1 MKKGF
6 LTNFKKFLFIVIS
19 LSIISFIWWLI
30 LIFNTFP
37 KKFYIKENYYK
48 YSETLIVVLT
58 GGKGRI
64 EKGLELFEKNF
75 GEYLFISGVFEK
87 SELEIKHIVD
97 NKLIDKDCCVI
108 VDNKAKNTFENAYEV
123 KKWLDKKIKIKN
135 IILVSSYYHLPRSYI
150 VFKKMIKTKNIVLSP
165 VNKKISLNENYG
177 FYIRLITLEFFK
189 TIYTLFFE
197 E

>member
-6 LTNFKKFLFIVIS
+6 LTNFKKFLFIAIS

-37 KKFYIKENYYK
+37 KKFYIKDDYSK

-97 NKLIDKDCCVI
+97 NKLIDKNCCVI
-108 VDNKAKNTFENAYEV
+108 VDNKAKNTFENADEV
-123 KKWLDKKIKIKN
+123 RKWLDKKNKIQN

-150 VFKKMIKTKNIVLSP
+150 VFRKMIKTKNIVLSP

-177 FYIRLITLEFFK
+177 FYIRLIILEFFK
-189 TIYTLFFE
+189 TIYTIFLE

>member
-37 KKFYIKENYYK
+37 KKFYIKENYSK

>member
-1 MKKGF
+1 M
-6 LTNFKKFLFIVIS
+6 TNFKKFLFIAIS

-37 KKFYIKENYYK
+37 KKFYIKDDYSK

-97 NKLIDKDCCVI
+97 NKLIDKNCCVI
-108 VDNKAKNTFENAYEV
+108 VDNKAKNTFENADEV
-123 KKWLDKKIKIKN
+123 RKWLDKKNKIQN

-150 VFKKMIKTKNIVLSP
+150 VFRKMIKTKNIVLSP

-177 FYIRLITLEFFK
+177 FYIRLIILEFFK
-189 TIYTLFFE
+189 TIYTIFLE

>member
-6 LTNFKKFLFIVIS
+6 LTNFKKFLFIAIS

-37 KKFYIKENYYK
+37 KKFYIKDDYSK

-97 NKLIDKDCCVI
+97 NKLIDKNCCVI
-108 VDNKAKNTFENAYEV
+108 VDNKAKNTFENADEV
-123 KKWLDKKIKIKN
+123 RKWLDKKNKIQN

-150 VFKKMIKTKNIVLSP
+150 VFRKMIKTKNIVLSP

-177 FYIRLITLEFFK
+177 FYIRLIILEFFK
-189 TIYTLFFE
+189 TIYTLFLE

>member
-37 KKFYIKENYYK
+37 KKFYIKENYSK

-165 VNKKISLNENYG
+165 VNKKISLNENYE
-177 FYIRLITLEFFK
+177 FYIRLIILEFFK
-189 TIYTLFFE
+189 TIYTLFLE

>member
-123 KKWLDKKIKIKN
+123 KKWLDKKNKIKN

-177 FYIRLITLEFFK
+177 FYIRLIILEFFK
-189 TIYTLFFE
+189 TIYTLFLE